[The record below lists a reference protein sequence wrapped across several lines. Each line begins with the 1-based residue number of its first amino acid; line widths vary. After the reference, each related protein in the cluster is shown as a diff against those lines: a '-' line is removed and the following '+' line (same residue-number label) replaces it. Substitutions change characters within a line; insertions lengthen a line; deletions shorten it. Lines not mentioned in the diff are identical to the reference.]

1 MSPALISLESQ
12 IRVLQVERDYLLR
25 RREAAIAAGDEVN
38 PSRPLLTVSSA
49 ELIAAAAADI
59 DCAPAERP
67 WCFAFSQLI
76 QPNREPTT

>member
-12 IRVLQVERDYLLR
+12 IRVLQVERDYLVR
-25 RREAAIAAGDEVN
+25 RRDAAMAAGGEIDLA
-38 PSRPLLTVSSA
+38 RPLLTASA
-49 ELIAAAAADI
+49 ADLIAAAAADI